1 VSKPR
6 CGCCRLG
13 NCCDPG
19 ELYQQSLDLQKGSL
33 EGVYPLS
40 KVVYSFVALVDSL
53 RCSWTLPHF
62 NSLLEMPEHQHDG
75 QRENSHWARMRP
87 CRVARRE
94 EALRRGMRGSG
105 KAVPAGGEMPGP
117 GAPGSGSTAVNNT

>member
-1 VSKPR
+1 M
-6 CGCCRLG
+6 RLLPIRLLLSV
-13 NCCDPG
+13 PG

-53 RCSWTLPHF
+53 RCSWTLPRF

-75 QRENSHWARMRP
+75 QRENSHWAQMRP

-94 EALRRGMRGSG
+94 EALRRGMRRSG
-105 KAVPAGGEMPGP
+105 KAVPVGGEMSRARRAGIRLD
-117 GAPGSGSTAVNNT
+117 GG